1 MNVHVLT
8 LFPRL
13 FDAFLQESIVGIAV
27 DQGALSVELVDFR
40 AYTDDRHR
48 TVDDRPYGGGPGMV
62 LKPEPVF
69 AAVEDVQAR
78 CGRTPT
84 QVLFT
89 PQGRPFD
96 QQAATWL
103 SEQDELL
110 MLCGR
115 YEGFDER
122 IHEGFDWVELS
133 LGPYVLSG
141 GELPAMV
148 TLEAAARLLP
158 GVLGHEQSAARD
170 SFSYGDGLLDH
181 PHYTR
186 PPEFRGQRVPDV
198 LLSGDHE
205 RIEAWRHDQAER
217 RTRAW
222 VSGAHSPG
230 R

>member
-1 MNVHVLT
+1 
-8 LFPRL
+8 
-13 FDAFLQESIVGIAV
+13 
-27 DQGALSVELVDFR
+27 
-40 AYTDDRHR
+40 
-48 TVDDRPYGGGPGMV
+48 
-62 LKPEPVF
+62 
-69 AAVEDVQAR
+69 
-78 CGRTPT
+78 
-84 QVLFT
+84 
-89 PQGRPFD
+89 
-96 QQAATWL
+96 
-103 SEQDELL
+103 
-110 MLCGR
+110 
-115 YEGFDER
+115 
-122 IHEGFDWVELS
+122 
-133 LGPYVLSG
+133 
-141 GELPAMV
+141 MV

-186 PPEFRGQRVPDV
+186 PPEFRGRRVPDV